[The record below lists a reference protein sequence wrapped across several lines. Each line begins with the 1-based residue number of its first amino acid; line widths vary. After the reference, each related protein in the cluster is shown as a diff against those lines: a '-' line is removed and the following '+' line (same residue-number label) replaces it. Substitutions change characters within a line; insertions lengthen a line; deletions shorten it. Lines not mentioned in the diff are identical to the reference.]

1 MFMGITLIA
10 LLFILGILLL
20 IAIYFIS
27 VYNSLVRY
35 RVEVDNSW
43 SQIDVQLKRRHD
55 LIPNLVETVKGVMNF
70 EKNTLTQ
77 VMQARAAAMGASNQA
92 DRVKAEN
99 DITSGLGRLLAVW
112 ENYPALKSNENASQ
126 LQEEL
131 TSTENK
137 IAYVRGHYN
146 DVVANYNSLIQ
157 QFPSNLV
164 AGPFGF
170 QAKEFMKAADSDK
183 EVPQVKLKP
192 MTDHQQKL
200 PTRRLQDPKEGV
212 DFPLKE
218 IAFLSVFVS

>member
-1 MFMGITLIA
+1 MGIAVIA
-10 LLFILGILLL
+10 LLFILGLFLLA
-20 IAIYFIS
+20 AIYFVT
-27 VYNSLVRY
+27 VYNTLVKY

-77 VMQARAAAMGASNQA
+77 VMEARASAMGAANMA
-92 DRVKAEN
+92 DRMKAEN
-99 DITSGLGRLLAVW
+99 DITAGLGRLLAVW
-112 ENYPALKSNENASQ
+112 ENYPALKSNENASR

-137 IAYVRGHYN
+137 IAYARGHFN
-146 DVVANYNSLIQ
+146 DIVANYNAAVQ

-170 QAKEFMKAADSDK
+170 QVREFLKAPDSDK
-183 EVPQVKLKP
+183 EVPQVKL
-192 MTDHQQKL
+192 
-200 PTRRLQDPKEGV
+200 
-212 DFPLKE
+212 
-218 IAFLSVFVS
+218 

>member
-1 MFMGITLIA
+1 MALSITLVALLLILGIA
-10 LLFILGILLL
+10 LLL
-20 IAIYFIS
+20 AIYFVA

-77 VMQARAAAMGASNQA
+77 VMQARAAAMGATTPN
-92 DRVKAEN
+92 DRLKAEN
-99 DITSGLGRLLAVW
+99 EITSGLGRLLAVW
-112 ENYPALKSNENASQ
+112 ENYPALKSNENAQQ
-126 LQEEL
+126 LQEEI

-146 DVVANYNSLIQ
+146 DIVANFNAMTQ
-157 QFPSNLV
+157 QFPSNLI

-170 QAKEFMKAADSDK
+170 QSREFLKAADAEK
-183 EVPQVKLKP
+183 EVPQVK
-192 MTDHQQKL
+192 
-200 PTRRLQDPKEGV
+200 
-212 DFPLKE
+212 F
-218 IAFLSVFVS
+218 

>member
-1 MFMGITLIA
+1 MGLSIA
-10 LLFILGILLL
+10 LLVLAFIGIFALLL
-20 IAIYFIS
+20 VFYLVS

-55 LIPNLVETVKGVMNF
+55 LIPNLVETVKGVMEF
-70 EKNTLTQ
+70 EKGTLTQ
-77 VMQARAAAMGASNQA
+77 VMQARAAAMGATNTN
-92 DRVKAEN
+92 DRLKAEN
-99 DITSGLGRLLAVW
+99 DITQGLGRLLAVW

-137 IAYVRGHYN
+137 IAYVRGHFN
-146 DVVANYNSLIQ
+146 DVVANYNALIQ

-170 QAKEFMKAADSDK
+170 QSREFLKAADSEK
-183 EVPQVKLKP
+183 EAPQVK
-192 MTDHQQKL
+192 
-200 PTRRLQDPKEGV
+200 
-212 DFPLKE
+212 F
-218 IAFLSVFVS
+218 

>member
-1 MFMGITLIA
+1 MGAIA
-10 LLFILGILLL
+10 LVLVLFILGVGLLL
-20 IAIYFIS
+20 VLYLVS
-27 VYNSLVRY
+27 VYNQLVRY

-70 EKNTLTQ
+70 EKSTLTQ
-77 VMQARAAAMGASNQA
+77 VMEARAAAMGATNMN
-92 DRVKAEN
+92 DRLKAEN
-99 DITSGLGRLLAVW
+99 DITSGLGRLMAVW

-131 TSTENK
+131 ASTENK

-146 DVVANYNSLIQ
+146 DVVANYNAVTQ

-170 QAKEFMKAADSDK
+170 TQREFLKAADAEK
-183 EVPQVKLKP
+183 EAPQVK
-192 MTDHQQKL
+192 
-200 PTRRLQDPKEGV
+200 
-212 DFPLKE
+212 F
-218 IAFLSVFVS
+218 

>member
-1 MFMGITLIA
+1 MVTGIALVV
-10 LLFILGILLL
+10 LLFILGFFLFVG
-20 IAIYFIS
+20 IYLIS

-77 VMQARAAAMGASNQA
+77 VMQARAAAMGATNMT
-92 DRVKAEN
+92 DRMKAEN
-99 DITSGLGRLLAVW
+99 DITSGLGRLMAVW

-137 IAYVRGHYN
+137 IAYVRGHFN
-146 DVVANYNSLIQ
+146 DVVANFNALTQ

-170 QAKEFMKAADSDK
+170 QQRDFLKAADSDK
-183 EVPQVKLKP
+183 EVPQVKL
-192 MTDHQQKL
+192 
-200 PTRRLQDPKEGV
+200 
-212 DFPLKE
+212 
-218 IAFLSVFVS
+218 

>member
-1 MFMGITLIA
+1 MAMGIALVA
-10 LLFILGILLL
+10 LLFVLGLALFLGIYL
-20 IAIYFIS
+20 IS
-27 VYNSLVRY
+27 VYNQLVRY

-77 VMQARAAAMGASNQA
+77 VMQARAAAMGASNPA

-99 DITSGLGRLLAVW
+99 DLTSGLGRLLAVW

-146 DVVANYNSLIQ
+146 DVVANYNAITQ

-170 QAKEFMKAADSDK
+170 SQREFMKAAEPEK
-183 EVPQVKLKP
+183 EGPQVK
-192 MTDHQQKL
+192 
-200 PTRRLQDPKEGV
+200 
-212 DFPLKE
+212 F
-218 IAFLSVFVS
+218 